1 MRFTNHA
8 CRASLM
14 TTPFKALLQAV
25 YSRETRLSSW
35 PRFFGFPFSAKK
47 THKYALQLARNFPYC
62 RGVNISQTEKAG
74 KTNYVRRKNS

>member
-25 YSRETRLSSW
+25 YSREGRLSSW
-35 PRFFGFPFSAKK
+35 PRFFGSLFSGKK

-62 RGVNISQTEKAG
+62 RGVNISQPFQSG
-74 KTNYVRRKNS
+74 KTKYVRRKNS